1 MKKLLISLLTATI
14 LTTGCTQAKEIE
26 KNNNIEN
33 KVEQNIETKE
43 NTKENNETKED
54 IEKIRKDGIKFID
67 SFLKENLNDC
77 YDGYYADENGITIK
91 FVDDGIVELLE
102 ADEEL
107 YEKFV
112 ELNMNICKQVSD
124 ILKADK
130 NYHVVVTYTDR
141 HEGEKVT
148 VTNTFF
154 VIVDG
159 EIKTNLIGK

>member
-1 MKKLLISLLTATI
+1 MKKLLISLLTATM
-14 LTTGCTQAKEIE
+14 LVTGCTQAKEIR
-26 KNNNIEN
+26 KIDNKNNIE
-33 KVEQNIETKE
+33 ENIGEKS
-43 NTKENNETKED
+43 
-54 IEKIRKDGIKFID
+54 IEEIRKDGIEFID
-67 SFLKENLNDC
+67 SFLKENLSDC

-112 ELNMNICKQVSD
+112 ELNLNVCKQVAS

-130 NYHVVVTYTDR
+130 NYHVIVTYTDQ
-141 HEGEKVT
+141 HKGENT
-148 VTNTFF
+148 TFTNTFF

-159 EIKTNLIGK
+159 EIKHNTIKR

>member
-1 MKKLLISLLTATI
+1 MKKLLISLLLGTIMLTA
-14 LTTGCTQAKEIE
+14 GCTQTKDIG
-26 KNNNIEN
+26 KINNIES
-33 KVEQNIETKE
+33 KVEENIGE
-43 NTKENNETKED
+43 
-54 IEKIRKDGIKFID
+54 IREDGIEYID
-67 SFLKENLNDC
+67 TFLKANLSDC

-112 ELNMNICKQVSD
+112 ELNLNVCEQVSD
-124 ILKADK
+124 ILKADE
-130 NYHVVVTYTDR
+130 NYHVCVTYTDR

>member
-1 MKKLLISLLTATI
+1 MKKLLISLLTATM
-14 LTTGCTQAKEIE
+14 LVTGCTQAKEIG
-26 KNNNIEN
+26 KIDNIEN
-33 KVEQNIETKE
+33 KIEENIGEKSLEQT
-43 NTKENNETKED
+43 
-54 IEKIRKDGIKFID
+54 RKDGIKFID

-112 ELNMNICKQVSD
+112 ELNLNVCKQVSD
-124 ILKADK
+124 ILKADE
-130 NYHVVVTYTDR
+130 NYYVCVTYTDR

-159 EIKTNLIGK
+159 EITTNLIKR

>member
-1 MKKLLISLLTATI
+1 MKKLLISLLLGTIMLTA
-14 LTTGCTQAKEIE
+14 GCTQPKEIR
-26 KNNNIEN
+26 KIDNKNNIE
-33 KVEQNIETKE
+33 ENIG
-43 NTKENNETKED
+43 
-54 IEKIRKDGIKFID
+54 EKSLEEIRKDGIKFID
-67 SFLKENLNDC
+67 SFFKENLSDC
-77 YDGYYADENGITIK
+77 YDGYYADKNGITIK

-112 ELNMNICKQVSD
+112 ELNLNVCKQASD
-124 ILKADK
+124 ILKADE
-130 NYHVVVTYTDR
+130 NYHICVTYTDR

>member
-1 MKKLLISLLTATI
+1 MKKILISLLLGAAM
-14 LTTGCTQAKEIE
+14 LTTGCTQAKEIG
-26 KNNNIEN
+26 KVNNIEN
-33 KVEQNIETKE
+33 KVEEKIEE
-43 NTKENNETKED
+43 GETEKS
-54 IEKIRKDGIKFID
+54 IEEIRKDGIKFID
-67 SFLKENLNDC
+67 LFLKENLGDC

-112 ELNMNICKQVSD
+112 ELNMNICKQASD
-124 ILKADK
+124 ILKADE
-130 NYHVVVTYTDR
+130 NYHICVTYTDK

-159 EIKTNLIGK
+159 EITINSIKR

>member
-1 MKKLLISLLTATI
+1 MKKILISLLLGATI
-14 LTTGCTQAKEIE
+14 LTTGCTQAKDIG
-26 KNNNIEN
+26 KINNIEN
-33 KVEQNIETKE
+33 KVEENIGEKSLKET
-43 NTKENNETKED
+43 
-54 IEKIRKDGIKFID
+54 RKDGIEYID
-67 SFLKENLNDC
+67 TFLKENLSDC

-112 ELNMNICKQVSD
+112 ELNLNVCKQASD
-124 ILKADK
+124 ILKADE
-130 NYHVVVTYTDR
+130 NYHVCVTYTDR

>member
-1 MKKLLISLLTATI
+1 MKKLLISLLTATM
-14 LTTGCTQAKEIE
+14 LTTGCTQAKEIG
-26 KNNNIEN
+26 KVNNIEN
-33 KVEQNIETKE
+33 KVEEKIEE
-43 NTKENNETKED
+43 GETKED
-54 IEKIRKDGIKFID
+54 IEEIRKDGIKFID
-67 SFLKENLNDC
+67 SFFKENLSDC

-112 ELNMNICKQVSD
+112 ELNLNVYKQVSD
-124 ILKADK
+124 ILKADE
-130 NYHVVVTYTDR
+130 NYHICVTYTDK
-141 HEGEKVT
+141 HKGEKVT

>member
-1 MKKLLISLLTATI
+1 MKKLLISLLTATM
-14 LTTGCTQAKEIE
+14 LVTGCTQAKEIG
-26 KNNNIEN
+26 KIDNIEN
-33 KVEQNIETKE
+33 KVE
-43 NTKENNETKED
+43 
-54 IEKIRKDGIKFID
+54 EKIEEEETEKSLEQIRKEGIEYID

-77 YDGYYADENGITIK
+77 YDGYYADKNGITIK

-112 ELNMNICKQVSD
+112 ELNLNVCKQASD
-124 ILKADK
+124 ILKADED
-130 NYHVVVTYTDR
+130 YYVCVTYTDR

-154 VIVDG
+154 IIVDG

>member
-1 MKKLLISLLTATI
+1 MKKLLISLLLGATM

-26 KNNNIEN
+26 KINNIEN
-33 KVEQNIETKE
+33 KVEENIEEKSLKE
-43 NTKENNETKED
+43 T
-54 IEKIRKDGIKFID
+54 RKDGIEYID
-67 SFLKENLNDC
+67 SFLKVNLSDC

-112 ELNMNICKQVSD
+112 ELNLNVCKQVSD
-124 ILKADK
+124 ILKADE
-130 NYHVVVTYTDR
+130 NYFVCVTYTDR
-141 HEGEKVT
+141 HKGENT
-148 VTNTFF
+148 TFTNTFF

-159 EIKTNLIGK
+159 EIKHNAIKR

>member
-1 MKKLLISLLTATI
+1 MKKLLISLLTATM
-14 LTTGCTQAKEIE
+14 LVTGCTQAKEIG
-26 KNNNIEN
+26 KIDNIEN
-33 KVEQNIETKE
+33 KVE
-43 NTKENNETKED
+43 
-54 IEKIRKDGIKFID
+54 EKIEEGETEKSLEQTRKDGIEFID
-67 SFLKENLNDC
+67 SFLKENLSDC

-112 ELNMNICKQVSD
+112 ELNMNICEEVSD
-124 ILKADK
+124 ILKADED
-130 NYHVVVTYTDR
+130 YHICVTYTDR

-154 VIVDG
+154 IIVDG
-159 EIKTNLIGK
+159 KITYNTVKNK